1 MKKIEEIDKL
11 KMMTAFLKALANIKL
26 EEDFSLDMVEVEEI
40 KEKVLIMGDNN
51 GKLGRLRF

>member
-11 KMMTAFLKALANIKL
+11 KMMKAFLKALANIKL